1 MARSTGCENKF
12 RAEAKRKEQVIM
24 KKCSKCGA
32 MNAQTSKFCYS
43 CGAELCQTSDIMTG
57 EEAEQSSMG
66 SDEEKEISYK
76 NKEAKGI
83 PRGVRIL
90 LALIAC
96 LGIYMLYVII
106 GVALGWKRGGGMI
119 PVLVMLA
126 CMGYAW
132 RAITGKKG

>member
-1 MARSTGCENKF
+1 M
-12 RAEAKRKEQVIM
+12 
-24 KKCSKCGA
+24 KCSKCGT
-32 MNAQTSKFCYS
+32 MNAQTSKFCHS
-43 CGAELCQTSDIMTG
+43 CGAELCQTSDILT
-57 EEAEQSSMG
+57 AEQTEQGVADSEG
-66 SDEEKEISYK
+66 KEISYT
-76 NKEAKGI
+76 NKETKGI

-96 LGIYMLYVII
+96 FGVYMLYVII

-126 CMGYAW
+126 CMGYTW

>member
-1 MARSTGCENKF
+1 M
-12 RAEAKRKEQVIM
+12 
-24 KKCSKCGA
+24 KCSTCGA
-32 MNAQTSKFCYS
+32 MNAQASKFCYS
-43 CGAELCQTSDIMTG
+43 CGAALCQTSDMLTEG
-57 EEAEQSSMG
+57 QAQQDVAASEG
-66 SDEEKEISYK
+66 KEISYT
-76 NKEAKGI
+76 NKESKGI

-96 LGIYMLYVII
+96 FGVYMLYVII

-126 CMGYAW
+126 CMGYTW